1 MQNNFLIGVI
11 SSLTATAIVAVMFK
25 WVWPNFKDKYLYN
38 GVRVDGS
45 WDIMEVRNG
54 KQTKVG
60 RIELKQHGRIVTG
73 SSVRSKTREGKKS
86 DRKFRY
92 HGTIH
97 GHQLTLIFDDLRG
110 VGFDTGTYVFA
121 VHNDCKT
128 MIGMATFHGKRE
140 NQIVSEAR
148 TLLKVLS

>member
-1 MQNNFLIGVI
+1 VQNNFLTGVI

-25 WVWPNFKDKYLYN
+25 WAWPTFKDKCLYN

-45 WDIMEVRNG
+45 WEIMEVRNG

-73 SSVRSKTREGKKS
+73 SSVRSKTREGKTS
-86 DRKFRY
+86 NRKFRY
-92 HGTIH
+92 RGAIQ
-97 GHQLTLIFDDLRG
+97 GHQMTLMFEDVKG
-110 VGFDTGTYVFA
+110 VGFDTGTYVFT

-128 MIGMATFHGKRE
+128 MIGMATFHGKSE
-140 NQIVSEAR
+140 NQIVSEPR